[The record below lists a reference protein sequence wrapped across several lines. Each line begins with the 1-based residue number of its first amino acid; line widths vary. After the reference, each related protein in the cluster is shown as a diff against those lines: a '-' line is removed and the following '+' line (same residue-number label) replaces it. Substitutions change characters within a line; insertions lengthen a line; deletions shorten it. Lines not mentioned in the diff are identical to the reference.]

1 MVEQQVEQ
9 VHVEQTY
16 TVRNP
21 VLWKRWVAAA
31 AVLAVLVGL
40 VAVFANAR
48 IQWAQIPAY
57 LFDRRI
63 LVGLLFTI
71 AYTVLSMAIGVG
83 GGVVLAVMR
92 LAGNPVL
99 RAVAAGYIW
108 FFRGTPVIVQLLLWF
123 NIALVIPA
131 ITVGIPFTDYVSTI
145 NANDLV
151 TPFSA
156 ALLGLGLHEA
166 AYMAEIV
173 RAGII
178 SVDKGQTEAAK
189 AIGMTPRQS
198 MTKVIL
204 PQAMRIII
212 PPTGNQFIGMLKTT
226 SLVVVIAGAEMMTV
240 AQNIYSRNFLT
251 FELLITVTV
260 WYLVLTSISEWV
272 LSWLE
277 RRFSNS
283 SPSGRKRKLKDR
295 QEIRKL
301 TLESETQA

>member
-1 MVEQQVEQ
+1 MAVHPVEQARVEQ
-9 VHVEQTY
+9 VY

-31 AVLAVLVGL
+31 AVLAVLIGL
-40 VAVFANAR
+40 VIVFANAR
-48 IQWAQIPAY
+48 IQWAIIPAY

-63 LVGLLFTI
+63 LIGLLFTI
-71 AYTVLSMAIGVG
+71 AYTVLAMAIGMA
-83 GGVVLAVMR
+83 GGVILAIMR

-99 RAVAAGYIW
+99 RVVAGAYIW
-108 FFRGTPVIVQLLLWF
+108 LFRGMPVIVQLLLWF

-131 ITVGIPFTDYVSTI
+131 ITLGIPFTDYVSTI

-189 AIGMTPRQS
+189 AIGMNPRQS

-251 FELLITVTV
+251 FELLITVTI
-260 WYLVLTSISEWV
+260 WYLLLTSISEWI
-272 LSWLE
+272 LNRLE
-277 RRFSNS
+277 RRFSNTS
-283 SPSGRKRKLKDR
+283 SGRKTKLEKP
-295 QEIRKL
+295 QKIREL
-301 TLESETQA
+301 TLESETQS

>member
-1 MVEQQVEQ
+1 MAEYQVEDA
-9 VHVEQTY
+9 Y

-21 VLWKRWVAAA
+21 VLWRRWVAAA

-40 VAVFANAR
+40 VVVFANAR

-71 AYTVLSMAIGVG
+71 IYTLLSMTIGIA
-83 GGVVLAVMR
+83 GGVILAIMK

-99 RAVAAGYIW
+99 RVVAGGYIW

-131 ITVGIPFTDYVSTI
+131 ITLGIPFTDYYSTI
-145 NANDLV
+145 NPNDLV
-151 TPFSA
+151 TPFAA

-198 MTKVIL
+198 MWKVIL

-226 SLVVVIAGAEMMTV
+226 SLVIVIAGAEMMTV
-240 AQNIYSRNFLT
+240 AQTIYSRNFLT
-251 FELLITVTV
+251 FELLITVTI
-260 WYLVLTSISEWV
+260 WYLLLTSISEWV
-272 LSWLE
+272 LTWLE
-277 RRFSNS
+277 RRFSKS
-283 SPSGRKRKLKDR
+283 SSGRETKLMERK
-295 QEIRKL
+295 EIEKL
-301 TLESETQA
+301 TLESGTQA